1 MLCFYLPNT
10 FFFFFVFLGA
20 FSIYTLH
27 QMRCNMKIT
36 NWRKFALSYLMP
48 VNKESLPILVT
59 LSSEVMG

>member
-1 MLCFYLPNT
+1 
-10 FFFFFVFLGA
+10 
-20 FSIYTLH
+20 
-27 QMRCNMKIT
+27 MKIT